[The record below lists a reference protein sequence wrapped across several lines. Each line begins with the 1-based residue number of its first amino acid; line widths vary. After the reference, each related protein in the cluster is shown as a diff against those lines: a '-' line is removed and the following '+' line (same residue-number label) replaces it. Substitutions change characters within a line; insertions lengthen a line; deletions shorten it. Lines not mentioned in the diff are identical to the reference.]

1 MQSPISLIWVDIVDS
16 LVRRK
21 HDAEMLQDPHFI
33 SSFWELF
40 YFMNDITTLEPSKI
54 FPRKGPLDS
63 LFHFQGSCFFKNSL
77 VYLLLTSSISRQP
90 IHPDKLGKKV
100 ILHHDLVLYLID
112 YTIQAFSQQWELSS
126 PSLTAK
132 ESHKLLSEILEK
144 PYRPKPVVFM
154 LYLLLQAPGIIM
166 HSPTLKNRFI
176 STFRRLSEIL
186 FVGDDAVESTSVLLS
201 LMKAGVGPLLHNLEM
216 VFVLWSTL
224 G

>member
-1 MQSPISLIWVDIVDS
+1 M
-16 LVRRK
+16 RFR
-21 HDAEMLQDPHFI
+21 
-33 SSFWELF
+33 
-40 YFMNDITTLEPSKI
+40 
-54 FPRKGPLDS
+54 
-63 LFHFQGSCFFKNSL
+63 
-77 VYLLLTSSISRQP
+77 
-90 IHPDKLGKKV
+90 PDKLGKKV

-112 YTIQAFSQQWELSS
+112 HATQAFSQCELSS

-132 ESHKLLSEILEK
+132 ENHKLLSEILEK

-201 LMKAGVGPLLHNLEM
+201 LMKAGVGPLLHNLEI

-224 G
+224 GES